1 MGRTVG
7 IGLVGVGWMGRVHGI
22 AYRRARDHYPDCAGV
37 ARLVVAAD
45 ENQERARVA
54 VAELGFEECTGDW
67 RDVISHPGVE
77 AVSITAPNQ
86 LHREMALAVAAAG
99 KHVWIEKPA
108 GRLPQ
113 ETAEI
118 AAAVDAA
125 GVRSLVGF
133 NYRQAPAV
141 RHARRL
147 LESGALGVVDH
158 YRSQWVAAYA
168 ASPRGALTWRF
179 RWDEAGLGILGD
191 LGTHAVDLAR
201 FLLGPIV
208 TVTARTATVVAER
221 PLPTVAGTHFAVVEG
236 GELAPVENEDVVW
249 SIVRFERGVTGTI
262 EASRV
267 AVGPQARYAFE
278 VHGSEG
284 AVAWDFERM
293 NELLVYQPLESGD
306 GGYTRVVMGPQHEPF
321 GRFQPGPGISMG
333 YDDLKVI
340 EAATFLQSVV
350 DGEQREPGVREA
362 LAAARVVAAME
373 RSAASGQW
381 EPVGDL
387 SLSQD
392 YPARSTR

>member
-1 MGRTVG
+1 VG
-7 IGLVGVGWMGRVHGI
+7 IGLVGMGWMGRVHGI

-45 ENQERARVA
+45 ENEERARVA
-54 VAELGFEECTGDW
+54 VDELGFEECTGDW
-67 RDVISHPGVE
+67 RHVISHPQVE
-77 AVSITAPNQ
+77 AVSITAPNR
-86 LHREMALAVAAAG
+86 LHRELALAAATAG

-108 GRLPQ
+108 GRLPE
-113 ETAEI
+113 ETADI
-118 AAAVDAA
+118 AAAIEGA

-141 RHARRL
+141 RHTRRL

-158 YRSQWVAAYA
+158 FRSQWVAAYA
-168 ASPRGALTWRF
+168 ASPQGALSWRF

-191 LGTHAVDLAR
+191 LGTHAVDLAQ

-208 TVTARTATVVAER
+208 AVTARTETVVAER
-221 PLPTVAGTHFAVVEG
+221 PLPTEAGTHFAVVDG

-284 AVAWDFERM
+284 AVSWDFERM
-293 NELLVYQPLESGD
+293 NELLVYRPLESGD
-306 GGYTRVVMGPQHEPF
+306 GGYARVVMGPQYEPF

-333 YDDLKVI
+333 YDDLKVV

-387 SLSQD
+387 ALL
-392 YPARSTR
+392 R